1 MAFTCTY
8 NQTVNIDGRT
18 YNDLGFTYTEDG
30 LISRDPVIAT
40 GVTDQLVD
48 LVLTRADASFIYFF
62 SDQDVTLEFN
72 DGAGAGG
79 TISLGADFPWIW
91 YTDKEDLTLTDVIT
105 ADITPG
111 IYISNASGQTA
122 NIRIRILFD
131 STPA

>member
-8 NQTVNIDGRT
+8 SQVVEIDGTR
-18 YNDLGFTYTEDG
+18 YPDLASSYTQDG

-40 GVTDQLVD
+40 GVTDQQVD
-48 LVLTRADASFIYFF
+48 LVLVRADASLIYFF
-62 SDQDVTLEFN
+62 SDQDVTFEFN

-91 YTDKEDLTLTDVIT
+91 HTDKEDLTLTDVIT

-111 IYISNASGQTA
+111 IFISNASGATA

-131 STPA
+131 STP